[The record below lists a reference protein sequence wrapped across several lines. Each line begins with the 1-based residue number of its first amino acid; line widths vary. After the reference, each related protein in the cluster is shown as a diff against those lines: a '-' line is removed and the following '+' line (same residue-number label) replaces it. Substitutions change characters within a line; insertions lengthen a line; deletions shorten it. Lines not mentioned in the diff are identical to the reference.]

1 MLFECEKLSLIYDQD
16 KELPTYALRGIN
28 LQLESQKLVGVVG
41 PSGSGKS
48 SLLYTLAGLKQP
60 SVGKV
65 RYMGE
70 DWSSLSVVKK
80 ANIRKEQFG
89 FIFQRNFLIEYM
101 DVLRNVL
108 ISVNKFDEKSVDKA
122 RRLLDRLG
130 IGHLEHK
137 KPYMLSGGQRQRVS
151 IARALMNDPKVIFA
165 DELTASLDHSSAKE
179 VMKVLGEYK
188 SNGLILTV
196 THDISILEEADEII
210 EIWDGTLRN
219 HDRRDGGLLQ
229 T

>member
-60 SVGKV
+60 SVGNV

-219 HDRRDGGLLQ
+219 HDRRDGGLLK

>member
-28 LQLESQKLVGVVG
+28 LQLENQKLVGVVG

-60 SVGKV
+60 SVGNV

-70 DWSSLSVVKK
+70 DWNSLSVNRK
-80 ANIRKEQFG
+80 AKIRREQFG

-108 ISVNKFDEKSVDKA
+108 VSLNTYDDASVEKA
-122 RRLLDRLG
+122 RCLLDRLG

-151 IARALMNDPKVIFA
+151 IARALVNDPKVIFA

-219 HDRRDGGLLQ
+219 HDRRDGGLMK

>member
-1 MLFECEKLSLIYDQD
+1 M
-16 KELPTYALRGIN
+16 GI
-28 LQLESQKLVGVVG
+28 VG

-60 SVGKV
+60 SVGNV

-70 DWSSLSVVKK
+70 EWSCLSDSKK
-80 ANIRKEQFG
+80 AKIRREQFG

-101 DVLRNVL
+101 DVLHNVL
-108 ISVNKFDEKSVDKA
+108 VNLNTYDDASVDKA

-188 SNGLILTV
+188 SKGLILTV
-196 THDISILEEADEII
+196 THDISILEDADEII
-210 EIWDGTLRN
+210 EIWDGTLHN
-219 HDRRDGGLLQ
+219 HEEDISFAVIFLW
-229 T
+229 